1 MCGITGIFD
10 ADASATVPAEIVER
24 MCSVIRH
31 RGPDDQGILC
41 DGPIGLGVRR
51 LSIIGVTTGHMPIH
65 NEDKSV
71 SVVFNGEIYNFAELR
86 VLLEAGGHNFYTLS
100 DTEVIVH
107 LYEDY
112 GTALVKHLRGMF
124 AFAVWD
130 SKVQRLLLVRDRLGI
145 KPLYYWHQGNKV
157 LFGSELK
164 SLLQTPWPK
173 PAINLKALND
183 YLSFGYVPDPETIF
197 AGVKKL
203 PPGHILIAHRG
214 VVETKRYWELPWP
227 EHSNVPR
234 EEECCEQV
242 GELLREAVRLRLVSE
257 VPLGALLSGGLD
269 SSTVVALM
277 SRLAGR
283 PVKTFSIGFA
293 EKDFSELT
301 YARAVAQRF
310 QTDHHELIV
319 RPQAADLAERLM
331 GHFDEPFGDPSAI
344 PTYLVSQLARQS
356 ITVALSGDGGD
367 ELFAGYPRYS
377 EAQRQQF
384 FDRFP
389 QGFRQRVVL
398 PLSRHLPYSAYGK
411 RYLRRIGLPD
421 GLARYFECAVIPES
435 LKERLVSEDF
445 RFQVGSLSSFPE
457 LGRAVLNGHGANL
470 LERIIYLDTVTEL
483 PGDILTKVDRMSMA
497 HSLEVRVPLLDHVLV
512 EYVARLPVDYKLHGT
527 TTKYILKKAFGHLL
541 PEQILKRP
549 KMGFALP
556 LQHWFSNDLKDF
568 LRDVLFDSRSMQR
581 GYFRPAFVDKLVDEH
596 ARGRRDHSYLLWSL
610 MTLELWHRNT
620 GL

>member
-1 MCGITGIFD
+1 MCGIAGIFD
-10 ADASATVPAEIVER
+10 SDAAANVAPQTVEQ

-31 RGPDDQGILC
+31 RGPDDQGVHC
-41 DGPIGLGVRR
+41 HGQIGLGVRR
-51 LSIIGVTTGHMPIH
+51 LSIIGVATGHMPIH
-65 NEDKSV
+65 NEDKSI
-71 SVVFNGEIYNFAELR
+71 SVVFNGEIYNFADLR
-86 VLLEAGGHNFYTLS
+86 VLLESRGHHFYTSS

-107 LYEDY
+107 LYEDH
-112 GTALVKHLRGMF
+112 GDDLVKQLRGMF
-124 AFAVWD
+124 AFALWD
-130 SKVQRLLLVRDRLGI
+130 SKLHRLLLVRDRLGI
-145 KPLYYWHQGNKV
+145 KPLYYWHQGSQI

-164 SLLQTPWPK
+164 SLLQTPGPK
-173 PAINLKALND
+173 PAIDLKALND

-203 PPGHILIAHRG
+203 PPGHILIADKTGANTR
-214 VVETKRYWELPWP
+214 RYWELPWP
-227 EHSNVPR
+227 EHSNVPHEDECR
-234 EEECCEQV
+234 ERIY
-242 GELLREAVRLRLVSE
+242 ELLQEAVKLRLVSE

-277 SRLAGR
+277 SRLLNR

-293 EKDFSELT
+293 EEDFSELS
-301 YARAVAQRF
+301 YARSVAQRF
-310 QTDHHELIV
+310 QTEHHELIV
-319 RPQAADLAERLM
+319 RPQATDMAQSLM

-367 ELFAGYPRYS
+367 ELFAGYTRYS

-384 FDRFP
+384 FDRVP
-389 QGFRQRVVL
+389 RALRRRVLL
-398 PLSRHLPYSAYGK
+398 PLSRRLPHSAYGK
-411 RYLRRIGLPD
+411 RYLRRMGLPD
-421 GLARYFECAVIPES
+421 GMARYFECTLIPEG
-435 LKERLVSEDF
+435 LKEELVSDDF
-445 RFQVGSLSSFPE
+445 RAQAGRLSSFPE
-457 LGRAVLNGHGANL
+457 LGRAVLNGHGGSL
-470 LERIIYLDTVTEL
+470 VERIMYLDTVTEL

-512 EYVARLPVDYKLHGT
+512 EYVARLPVNYKLRGT
-527 TTKYILKKAFGHLL
+527 TKKYIFKKAFGHLL
-541 PEQILKRP
+541 PEQILNRP

-568 LRDVLFDSRSMQR
+568 LRDVLFDSRAMQR
-581 GYFRPAFVDKLVDEH
+581 GYFRPAFVDKLVEEH

-610 MTLELWHRNT
+610 MALELWHRNT